1 VTRAPLPLRLLPLCF
16 ATLLALAP
24 LFARAGT
31 APDPNDPNSPLGP
44 GDKIPC
50 FDAAQVPESLSL
62 VGPSDPNDLNSPVVG
77 YFSQLADCAT
87 LCKKAGVSC
96 ARFVKRAVAC
106 ELRFADA
113 RASFKT
119 RTDCEGLHGTALTS
133 CVTDNKIEDA
143 HIIQRDAASG
153 KLADALGGCAKRADD
168 CTGLCNAP

>member
-50 FDAAQVPESLSL
+50 FDAAQVPASLSL
-62 VGPSDPNDLNSPVVG
+62 QAGDPNDPNSVG
-77 YFSQLADCAT
+77 FFSHLPDCAT
-87 LCKKAGVSC
+87 LCKKAGASC

-119 RTDCEGLHGTALTS
+119 RTDCEGLRGAALTF

-168 CTGLCNAP
+168 CTVLCNAP